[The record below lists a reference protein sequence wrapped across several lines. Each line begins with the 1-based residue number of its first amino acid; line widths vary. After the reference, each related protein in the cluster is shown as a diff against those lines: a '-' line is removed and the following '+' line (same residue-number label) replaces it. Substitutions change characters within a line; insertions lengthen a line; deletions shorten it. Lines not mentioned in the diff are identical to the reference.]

1 MGVDCRIHL
10 PEDVR
15 VGNVTEAIGILAGLK
30 PILTS
35 IPSVN
40 VKGATVKGYDSW
52 GLATCANIEIEAT
65 PLTKM
70 PHHVMY
76 FFEPEEGGR
85 LLCPRSTAFWLAVGQ
100 GLVTFFGGRL
110 DFQDSDIA
118 EVGDFSHA
126 KPRSRNNPTNGRE
139 WDAFQ
144 RALYALPALTKA
156 DLTVMRKFAA
166 YKEV

>member
-70 PHHVMY
+70 PHLAT
-76 FFEPEEGGR
+76 FPTPSPALGTTRPTAGSGTPSSG
-85 LLCPRSTAFWLAVGQ
+85 LSTPCPRSPKPTSPSCGSLQ
-100 GLVTFFGGRL
+100 LTRR
-110 DFQDSDIA
+110 S
-118 EVGDFSHA
+118 SHA
-126 KPRSRNNPTNGRE
+126 RANLSALWAQVAPQGAAAGQVPTVPERTLE
-139 WDAFQ
+139 
-144 RALYALPALTKA
+144 
-156 DLTVMRKFAA
+156 
-166 YKEV
+166 